1 MVWAL
6 SKRHVFV
13 THPKVQHE
21 NNLLHNSLKK
31 SLKMVT
37 DPLFDITKE
46 FVILLGV
53 KNVT

>member
-1 MVWAL
+1 MFL
-6 SKRHVFV
+6 S
-13 THPKVQHE
+13 
-21 NNLLHNSLKK
+21 LILKSSMKTKAEDRITIYFIFLCYK

-37 DPLFDITKE
+37 DPLFNITKE

>member
-1 MVWAL
+1 MFL
-6 SKRHVFV
+6 SLIQKSSMKTIYFII
-13 THPKVQHE
+13 
-21 NNLLHNSLKK
+21 LCKK

-37 DPLFDITKE
+37 DPLFDITEE